1 VSWNLPVL
9 EVVYFYNHRL
19 NRWMASGSSSLS
31 PVGGGG
37 AFTIPG
43 SINDYILSNSTGG
56 STAYARV
63 YTCGLTNS
71 GYSVLHDL
79 LGFAIAVDIFN
90 PGGGVAP

>member
-1 VSWNLPVL
+1 M
-9 EVVYFYNHRL
+9 
-19 NRWMASGSSSLS
+19 NRWMAAGSASLS
-31 PVGGGG
+31 TVGGGG

-43 SINDYILSNSTGG
+43 NITDYILSNSTGG

-79 LGFAIAVDIFN
+79 LGFAIGVDIFN
-90 PGGGVAP
+90 PGGGIAP

>member
-1 VSWNLPVL
+1 
-9 EVVYFYNHRL
+9 
-19 NRWMASGSSSLS
+19 MAAGSSSLS

-43 SINDYILSNSTGG
+43 NIDDYILANSTGG

-63 YTCGLTNS
+63 YTCGLTSS

-90 PGGGVAP
+90 PGDGVAP